1 MPVNGQTNPHIR
13 RFRAEEIDD
22 VPRPV
27 VAYAYDYPPGTV
39 IDRHAHPKVQ
49 LVHAI
54 AGVMTVE
61 TDAGIWVVPPG
72 RALWMPAGQDHAI
85 RADGVLSMRSLYIAP
100 DAASGLASDCRVV
113 DVPPLVRELI
123 LASLAVPRL
132 YDPDGADGRLIAVLL
147 DRIADLP
154 PAGLHL
160 PLPHDNRLRPIVDAV
175 ADDPGDRRPLGDW
188 AVRCGAS
195 ERTLARLF
203 LRETGMT
210 FAAWRR
216 RAALQRALAWLAEGR
231 PVTAIAIDLGYDSTS
246 AFIAMFKR
254 ALGTTPGLYLAGTE
268 TAPDRDGDS

>member
-1 MPVNGQTNPHIR
+1 MPRNRQTEDPAR
-13 RFRAEEIDD
+13 RFRAAEIDD

-27 VAYAYDYPPGTV
+27 VAYAYDYPAGTL
-39 IDRHAHPKVQ
+39 IDRHAHERVQ

-61 TDAGIWVVPPG
+61 TGTGIWVVPPG

-100 DAASGLASDCRVV
+100 DAVPALAPDCRVV

-123 LASLAVPRL
+123 LASLALPRL
-132 YDPDGADGRLIAVLL
+132 YDPAGADGRLIAVLL

-154 PAGLHL
+154 QAGLHL
-160 PLPHDNRLRPIVDAV
+160 PLPHDRRLRPIVDAIV
-175 ADDPGDRRPLGDW
+175 ADPGDRRPLADW
-188 AVRCGAS
+188 AAVCGAGD
-195 ERTLARLF
+195 RTLARLF
-203 LRETGMT
+203 VRETGMT

-216 RAALQRALAWLAEGR
+216 QAALQRALAWLAEGR
-231 PVTAIAIDLGYDSTS
+231 PVTAIAIDLGYDSPS

-254 ALGTTPGLYLAGTE
+254 ALGTTPGLYME
-268 TAPDRDGDS
+268 DGSPNPS